1 MFHIQ
6 AARKFSLDRARSVF
20 TDMEGGGQGVIYVR
34 TQCISLSWMYFALLY
49 VGFTLLRFYLDFS
62 SSTARE
68 LFTGES
74 TQCNTCT
81 PVCYLLVYVRTYIL
95 RMCIDSI
102 RTYVLLYRH
111 IQ

>member
-20 TDMEGGGQGVIYVR
+20 TVMEGGGQGVIYVR
-34 TQCISLSWMYFALLY
+34 TQCISLSWMYFAHLF

-81 PVCYLLVYVRTYIL
+81 PTYVRTYIL
-95 RMCIDSI
+95 CA
-102 RTYVLLYRH
+102 
-111 IQ
+111 